1 MIPLFIERM
10 GLALPPTI
18 ETAAQLAPKIGRSE
32 DWIQRRAG
40 VYERRISELS
50 MPELAAQA
58 GRDAIVDGPLPDL
71 ILNASGVAH
80 QVLPDTSVFIQ
91 EALGFSG
98 IPSFLV
104 HATCLSFMTALQTGA
119 GLLNT
124 GSYRRILVISADLGS
139 RGRNFEEAESAALL
153 GDGAAAAILTLP
165 PEGSS
170 SGVVTFKMKTF
181 PEGAELTAVRG
192 GGTRLHP
199 QNPETTPADNLFHMR
214 GTAVFKMALRETPPL
229 IDQSLE
235 EAGIQ
240 KADLKVVVPHQASGF
255 GVEVYRRY
263 GFSKDQVI
271 DLVGTQG
278 NCVAAS
284 LPMSLAQAIAMGR
297 LERGDRFMLV
307 GTGAGLSIAA
317 AILTY

>member
-18 ETAAQLAPKIGRSE
+18 ETAADLAPKIGRSE

-40 VYERRISELS
+40 VHERRISTLS

-58 GRDAIVDGPLPDL
+58 GQAALGDGQPPDL

-91 EALGFSG
+91 EALGYSG
-98 IPSFLV
+98 IPSFSV
-104 HATCLSFMTALQTGA
+104 HATCLSFLTALQTA
-119 GLLNT
+119 SGLLNT
-124 GSYRRILVISADLGS
+124 GSYKRILVVSADLGS

-153 GDGAAAAILTLP
+153 GDGAAAAVLTLP
-165 PEGSS
+165 PKDSPAGI
-170 SGVVTFKMKTF
+170 VTFKMKTF

-199 QNPETTPADNLFHMR
+199 QNPATTPADNLFHMR

-229 IDQSLE
+229 IDQCLK
-235 EAGIQ
+235 EAEVA
-240 KADLKVVVPHQASGF
+240 KSDLKVVVPHQASGF

-263 GFSKDQVI
+263 GFSSEQVI
-271 DLVGTQG
+271 DLVGLQG

-284 LPMSLAQAIAMGR
+284 LPMSLAQAISSGR
-297 LERGDRFMLV
+297 LQRGDRFMLV
-307 GTGAGLSIAA
+307 GTGAGLSVAA
-317 AILTY
+317 TILTY